1 MNVRVRRASVDDA
14 PAVADVL
21 NSVIAEGKY
30 TLLDRAFSVQEERDF
45 LAAMAGRNAALY
57 VAEID
62 GQIVGIQS
70 LDLFSDLADS
80 VRHVATVGTWLRR
93 EFRGCGIG
101 RLLAEESF
109 RFARSHGYTKI
120 MIQVLADN
128 HPALR
133 FYRSL
138 GFQEIGVARQHVR
151 LAGQLHDEV
160 FLEMPL

>member
-1 MNVRVRRASVDDA
+1 MTVRVRRASVDDGQ
-14 PAVADVL
+14 AVADVL

-30 TLLDRAFSVQEERDF
+30 TILDRAFSVEEERDF
-45 LAAMAGRNAALY
+45 IAAMARRKAALY

-70 LDLFSDLADS
+70 IDLFSDHADS

-93 EFRGCGIG
+93 EFRGRGIG

-120 MIQVLADN
+120 MIQVLAHNDA
-128 HPALR
+128 ALR

-138 GFQEIGVARQHVR
+138 GFQEIGIAKRHVR
-151 LAGQLHDEV
+151 LAGNFHDEV